1 MVVDVFRVS
10 LCLVFLFG
18 ILRCFSFLMN
28 LGNHYGSTP
37 IKKRRGRPKKYE
49 IPGRM
54 SDGSQGG
61 PSQFHGHRAHLPT
74 GARGSQSHQED
85 AAGDDSILGVSV
97 TGVIEGSFDDGYILS
112 VQIGNSETP
121 LRGVIFKPGHYLP
134 VTAELDVAPHVQMI
148 KRKEV
153 PFPSTSSAPMHRAG
167 RRGRARDSYPLS
179 LPTPSNQLVAYKG
192 KEVSIVPAQLP
203 PPTGSRGTVVPVL
216 LKPVGSPNGV
226 LPSFEAPPITSRPAH
241 LATSKAK
248 QVELTSPRDGMPLSS
263 QTNNGSMEGADKV
276 ASSIGR
282 SPENANPVK
291 SSGLTHEQ
299 IRDLGQPLLIQPLQA
314 IRSGTPDQSLSMQ
327 PPVKGK
333 MTELLLSMQG
343 NVLEKHAA
351 EAWPVEQKN
360 VVK

>member
-1 MVVDVFRVS
+1 
-10 LCLVFLFG
+10 
-18 ILRCFSFLMN
+18 MN
-28 LGNHYGSTP
+28 VGNRYGSTP

-49 IPGRM
+49 TPGRM

-61 PSQFHGHRAHLPT
+61 PSQFHGHRTHLPT
-74 GARGSQSHQED
+74 GAHGSQSHQED
-85 AAGDDSILGVSV
+85 AAGDVSILGVSV

-179 LPTPSNQLVAYKG
+179 LPIPSNQLVAYKG

-203 PPTGSRGTVVPVL
+203 PPTGWRGTVVPVI

-248 QVELTSPRDGMPLSS
+248 QVELTSPRDGMPVSS
-263 QTNNGSMEGADKV
+263 QPNNGSMAMEGADKV

-282 SPENANPVK
+282 SPESANPVK

-333 MTELLLSMQG
+333 MTELLLSYLCVDKETNAIFCYFHKSMQG

-351 EAWPVEQKN
+351 EAWPLEQKN